1 MELFKK
7 TYDGESI
14 VDVGRDVF
22 EAFDKD
28 FNPPAA
34 AIPQDDHGFQQ
45 GEFVVTIE
53 WVPNKA
59 IKLILASAS
68 FTAGLFIGAA
78 ILLPILAHAAE
89 YTAVGR
95 DNTGEMVLVEFDETD
110 KHGNL
115 AGLMWRRL
123 EVFEVDGRWCG
134 KGLARFDD
142 VRVEVVK

>member
-34 AIPQDDHGFQQ
+34 AIPQDDHGFQK

-53 WVPNKA
+53 WVPNV
-59 IKLILASAS
+59 
-68 FTAGLFIGAA
+68 
-78 ILLPILAHAAE
+78 
-89 YTAVGR
+89 VGEGPPER
-95 DNTGEMVLVEFDETD
+95 RSRGGNQQAQLV
-110 KHGNL
+110 G
-115 AGLMWRRL
+115 GPSRPQ
-123 EVFEVDGRWCG
+123 C
-134 KGLARFDD
+134 
-142 VRVEVVK
+142 

>member
-45 GEFVVTIE
+45 GKFVVTIE
-53 WVPNKA
+53 WVPNA
-59 IKLILASAS
+59 CFSREPERSGGESAGS
-68 FTAGLFIGAA
+68 
-78 ILLPILAHAAE
+78 
-89 YTAVGR
+89 
-95 DNTGEMVLVEFDETD
+95 DS
-110 KHGNL
+110 
-115 AGLMWRRL
+115 
-123 EVFEVDGRWCG
+123 
-134 KGLARFDD
+134 
-142 VRVEVVK
+142 

>member
-34 AIPQDDHGFQQ
+34 AIPQDDHGFPQ

-53 WVPNKA
+53 WVPNA
-59 IKLILASAS
+59 ELRGRPLA
-68 FTAGLFIGAA
+68 
-78 ILLPILAHAAE
+78 
-89 YTAVGR
+89 
-95 DNTGEMVLVEFDETD
+95 
-110 KHGNL
+110 
-115 AGLMWRRL
+115 
-123 EVFEVDGRWCG
+123 DGP
-134 KGLARFDD
+134 A
-142 VRVEVVK
+142 

>member
-14 VDVGRDVF
+14 VDAGRDVF

-53 WVPNKA
+53 WVPNVKV
-59 IKLILASAS
+59 
-68 FTAGLFIGAA
+68 TGAPA
-78 ILLPILAHAAE
+78 
-89 YTAVGR
+89 
-95 DNTGEMVLVEFDETD
+95 TD
-110 KHGNL
+110 
-115 AGLMWRRL
+115 
-123 EVFEVDGRWCG
+123 D
-134 KGLARFDD
+134 
-142 VRVEVVK
+142 

>member
-14 VDVGRDVF
+14 VDVGRDMF

-53 WVPNKA
+53 WVPN
-59 IKLILASAS
+59 
-68 FTAGLFIGAA
+68 
-78 ILLPILAHAAE
+78 
-89 YTAVGR
+89 
-95 DNTGEMVLVEFDETD
+95 D
-110 KHGNL
+110 
-115 AGLMWRRL
+115 
-123 EVFEVDGRWCG
+123 
-134 KGLARFDD
+134 
-142 VRVEVVK
+142 

>member
-34 AIPQDDHGFQQ
+34 AIPQDGHGFPQ

-53 WVPNKA
+53 WVPN
-59 IKLILASAS
+59 
-68 FTAGLFIGAA
+68 
-78 ILLPILAHAAE
+78 
-89 YTAVGR
+89 V
-95 DNTGEMVLVEFDETD
+95 
-110 KHGNL
+110 
-115 AGLMWRRL
+115 
-123 EVFEVDGRWCG
+123 
-134 KGLARFDD
+134 
-142 VRVEVVK
+142 